1 MGVNSDTGI
10 AGLTLGGG
18 FGKLGRKFGLACD
31 NLLSAEV
38 VTADSRVLL
47 ASETENADLFWGI
60 RGGGGN
66 FGVVTKFEYR
76 LHAVGPSLLRASLS
90 YDGEHARDAM
100 RYYRDMAAIAEDDVS
115 ADAGLSVGTD
125 GKPVFS
131 LSVCH
136 VGAVDRG
143 AGVIQRLLARLRAGV
158 KAVDETVDAMPYVS
172 VQSLAD
178 QTFPRG
184 RRYYWKAQFLGD
196 IDDEFI
202 DVLLDGFS
210 AAPSPHSI
218 FAFQQVG
225 GAISRL
231 PQSATA
237 YANRDAAFD
246 CFPIAIWD
254 SPAEDAANIAWARKL
269 WQALQPFSTGGV
281 YVNNLGDEGDD
292 RIRAA
297 YSVNYQRLVSLKDKF
312 DPDNVFRLNQNVRPS
327 REKTAGAKD

>member
-1 MGVNSDTGI
+1 M
-10 AGLTLGGG
+10 
-18 FGKLGRKFGLACD
+18 
-31 NLLSAEV
+31 
-38 VTADSRVLL
+38 
-47 ASETENADLFWGI
+47 ASGTENADLFWGI

-66 FGVVTKFEYR
+66 FGVVTEFEYR
-76 LHAVGPSLLRASLS
+76 LHAVGPTLLRASLS
-90 YDGEHARDAM
+90 YDSEHAQDAM
-100 RYYRDMAAIAEDDVS
+100 RYYRDMAAVAEDEVS

-125 GKPVFS
+125 GKPMFS

-136 VGAVDRG
+136 VGAIERAPGSSSVYSPG
-143 AGVIQRLLARLRAGV
+143 CARASKPSTKPSTRCH
-158 KAVDETVDAMPYVS
+158 TSS
-172 VQSLAD
+172 VQSVAD

-210 AAPSPHSI
+210 AAPSQHSI

-231 PQSATA
+231 PKSATA

-246 CFPIAIWD
+246 CFPDCDLGFAD
-254 SPAEDAANIAWARKL
+254 RGRGQYRLGAEALAG
-269 WQALQPFSTGGV
+269 LQPFSTGGV

-297 YSVNYQRLVSLKDKF
+297 YSANYPRLVSLKDKF

-327 REKTAGAKD
+327 R